1 MDIEIKKIIKKINK
15 GEVPRGYKK
24 TKVGIIPNEWP
35 YDRFKNI
42 VKQSQYGLSLAKN
55 IKGNIKI
62 LDMSHLQNG
71 HIVNKDMGCVSITPN
86 EYENYV
92 IKKGDFLFNR
102 TNSYDLVGKSAVAK
116 KDYEFVFASYLVRFK
131 FKEECNFQYIGE
143 WFALSHKT
151 NIIKRLV
158 TKGVSQCNINPTEL
172 QKYFYIPLPPLPEQ
186 QKIAEILSNCDKLI
200 ELKEKLIKQKKYQK
214 KYLIQALLNPK
225 SPNFRQLAGF
235 DGKWEEVKLGE
246 IINEVSEK
254 TNKNN
259 QYLIFS
265 ITKNGIKKQSEY
277 FKKQVAS
284 DDNTGYKVIRKGN
297 LIFSCM
303 NLWMGS
309 LDILRDYEVGIVS
322 PAYKTFIIDCK
333 KNSINF
339 IFYYLKTHRMLWL
352 YKINSEQ
359 GASVVRRN
367 LDLKGL
373 LSSKILMPHYK
384 EQKAI
389 SYILVMID
397 QEISLLEKELEQ
409 QKLKKKALMQLLL
422 TGKVRVRVS

>member
-92 IKKGDFLFNR
+92 VKKGDFLFNR

-186 QKIAEILSNCDKLI
+186 EKIAKILSTCDKVI
-200 ELKEKLIKQKKYQK
+200 ELKEKLIEQKKFQK
-214 KYLIQALLNPK
+214 KYLMQALLEPK
-225 SPNFRQLAGF
+225 SPNFRRVAVF
-235 DGKWEEVKLGE
+235 DKDWEEIKLGE
-246 IINEVSEK
+246 CFTERKENDCTLRLLSITSEK
-254 TNKNN
+254 GVIDRMEIEHK
-259 QYLIFS
+259 
-265 ITKNGIKKQSEY
+265 
-277 FKKQVAS
+277 
-284 DDNTGYKVIRKGN
+284 DNSNEDKRKYKVILKGDIGYN
-297 LIFSCM
+297 TMRMWQGVS
-303 NLWMGS
+303 GVSS
-309 LDILRDYEVGIVS
+309 LTGIVS
-322 PAYKTFIIDCK
+322 PAYTVCK
-333 KNSINF
+333 PKEKICPEFFGYLFKLENTINVF
-339 IFYYLKTHRMLWL
+339 RRYSQGLVNDTLSLK
-352 YKINSEQ
+352 YAPFAK
-359 GASVVRRN
+359 
-367 LDLKGL
+367 LKFPIP
-373 LSSKILMPHYK
+373 KYK
-384 EQKAI
+384 EQKTIANVL
-389 SYILVMID
+389 SAVD
-397 QEISLLEKELEQ
+397 KEINLLEKELEQ

-422 TGKVRVRVS
+422 TGKVKVNVS